1 MYNLYRFDKNSD
13 KKDFSNCSLFAKVQ
27 DWIFILIKK
36 RPFESLYLYF
46 SVKVS
51 EINSDVNNYK
61 YRLSDELFSF
71 LNL

>member
-1 MYNLYRFDKNSD
+1 MKRLRNHPNEIDYRPDR
-13 KKDFSNCSLFAKVQ
+13 SLTKWGICMHQGFG
-27 DWIFILIKK
+27 
-36 RPFESLYLYF
+36 PFRISQSVGSL
-46 SVKVS
+46 VS